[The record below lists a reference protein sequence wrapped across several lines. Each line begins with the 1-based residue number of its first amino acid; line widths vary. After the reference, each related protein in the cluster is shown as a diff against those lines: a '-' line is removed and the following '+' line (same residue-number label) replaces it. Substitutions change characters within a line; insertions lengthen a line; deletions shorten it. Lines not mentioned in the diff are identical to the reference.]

1 MPTKKEKPKT
11 SPSQVA
17 ASVKYNETH
26 VVQIK
31 FNFNKVSDAD
41 IIEKLQ
47 SLPNKQGYVKSL
59 IRKDMEN
66 EKK

>member
-1 MPTKKEKPKT
+1 MPIKKDKPKS

-17 ASVKYNETH
+17 ASVKYNEKH

-31 FNFNKVSDAD
+31 FNFNKVTDAD

-47 SLPNKQGYVKSL
+47 SLSNKQGYVKSL

-66 EKK
+66 EKR